1 MCVAQLAHASMVP
14 SGDENGNLRECIPRG
29 RQISPAPP
37 NPSQCD
43 PPTTQAALLPGLSLI
58 RQTLTGHGIPT
69 KAKDIIMASWRTG
82 TTKQYDV
89 YLKRWEQF
97 CQSKGINRF
106 DASVENGID
115 FLATLFTSGLGYS
128 AINTARS
135 ALSSVLILPNNIT
148 FGAHPVVAR
157 FLKGVFELKSSLPR
171 YSSIWD
177 VSIVLQHL
185 RSLGP
190 PTQLDLKSLTMKTTM
205 LLCLLTGQRCQTLTK
220 LDTALM
226 QDLPGQI
233 VFTIGDKLKTT
244 RPGKHLAPMELLAY
258 PRDESICVVSHLKQY
273 IACTKSVRA
282 THDTKLLISYA
293 KPHKP
298 VSNSI
303 VGKWAK
309 SVLKDSGIDTG
320 TFSGNSARPAF
331 TSYGAQ
337 TGLTLAEILK
347 AGGWTN
353 AQTFAKHYHK
363 PIEGNFGASILSHFQ
378 NISE

>member
-1 MCVAQLAHASMVP
+1 
-14 SGDENGNLRECIPRG
+14 
-29 RQISPAPP
+29 
-37 NPSQCD
+37 
-43 PPTTQAALLPGLSLI
+43 
-58 RQTLTGHGIPT
+58 
-69 KAKDIIMASWRTG
+69 MASWRTG

-97 CQSKGINRF
+97 CQSNGINRF
-106 DASVENGID
+106 DANVENGID

-148 FGAHPVVAR
+148 FGAHPLVAR
-157 FLKGVFELKSSLPR
+157 FLKGVFELKPSLPR

-226 QDLPGQI
+226 QELPGQI
-233 VFTIGDKLKTT
+233 VFT
-244 RPGKHLAPMELLAY
+244 RPGKHLAPIELLAY
-258 PRDESICVVSHLKQY
+258 PRDESICVVSHLKLY

-282 THDTKLLISYA
+282 THDTKLLISYT

-298 VSNSI
+298 VSNST

-320 TFSGNSARPAF
+320 TFSGNSARPAS

-378 NISE
+378 NTSE